1 MTLHFERRGAG
12 HPLLLLHGLGGNTRS
27 WDTIAGDLARSRDLI
42 LLDMPGHGR
51 SPPVQGRQTIAAYAD
66 AIQAFMIEQGLDRAD
81 LLGSS
86 VGARLA
92 LELTRRGVGRHCV
105 ALDPGGFWQGWETTY
120 FDVTIGLSGK
130 LIRAIRPALP
140 FLTRHALTR
149 ALLLAQLSARPGSL
163 SPEVV
168 LMELRSLADTQVFDD
183 TVRELARGPLQ
194 EGTATPP
201 GRVTIGWG
209 RQDRLLLPRQA
220 TRAQAAFPSARLHW
234 FERCGHFPHWDQ
246 PEEAVRV
253 ILDGT
258 A

>member
-1 MTLHFERRGAG
+1 MTLHFERRGSG
-12 HPLLLLHGLGGNTRS
+12 RPLLLVHGLGGSTRS
-27 WDTIAGDLARSRDLI
+27 WDTIADDLASSRDLI
-42 LLDMPGHGR
+42 IVDMPGHGR

-66 AIQAFMIEQGLDRAD
+66 AIAAFMAEQGLAEAD

-86 VGARLA
+86 VGARLV
-92 LELTRRGVGRHCV
+92 LELARRGLGRHCV
-105 ALDPGGFWQGWETTY
+105 ALDPGGFWQGWETRY
-120 FDVTIGLSGK
+120 FKLTIGVSGK
-130 LIRAIRPALP
+130 LIRVLRPALP
-140 FLTRHALTR
+140 FLTRHAVTR

-163 SPEVV
+163 SPDVV
-168 LMELRSLADTQVFDD
+168 LTELRTLADTRVFDE
-183 TVRELARGPLQ
+183 TLRELAHGPLQ

-209 RQDRLLLPRQA
+209 RQDRLLLPHQA
-220 TRAQAAFPSARLHW
+220 ERAHAAFPGSRLHW

-246 PEEAVRV
+246 PQEAVRV

>member
-12 HPLLLLHGLGGNTRS
+12 QPLLFIHGLGGSTRS
-27 WDTIAGDLARSRDLI
+27 WDTIADDLAKSRDLVI
-42 LLDMPGHGR
+42 LDMPGHGR
-51 SPPVQGRQTIAAYAD
+51 SPAVQGRQTIAAYAD
-66 AIQAFMIEQGLDRAD
+66 TIAAFMTDQGLEHAD

-86 VGARLA
+86 VGARLV
-92 LELTRRGVGRHCV
+92 LELTRRGLGRHCV
-105 ALDPGGFWQGWETTY
+105 SMNPGGFWQGWETAY
-120 FDVTIGLSGK
+120 FRTTIGASGR

-140 FLTRHALTR
+140 FLTRHAFTR

-163 SPEVV
+163 SPDVV
-168 LMELRSLADTQVFDD
+168 LTELRTLADTQVFDE

-194 EGTATPP
+194 QGTATTP

-220 TRAQAAFPSARLHW
+220 ARAHAAFPGSRLHW
-234 FERCGHFPHWDQ
+234 FERCGHFPHWDKR
-246 PEEAVRV
+246 EEAVRV